1 MPIYEYRC
9 QKCAKTFEQI
19 AKMGEAPEAP
29 GCSTCDGI
37 GSRIFGAGIAIHTG
51 AASSSFGDDFGMDDD
66 FDMGAMGGMGGHG
79 HGHDHGHSHDDF
91 DFGDDDFDF

>member
-9 QKCAKTFEQI
+9 ESCSETFELI
-19 AKMGEAPEAP
+19 AKMGQAPATSEC
-29 GCSTCDGI
+29 GDCGGS

-51 AASSSFGDDFGMDDD
+51 AASSSFGDDFGLDGD
-66 FDMGAMGGMGGHG
+66 FDMGAMGGMGG